1 MIYKAL
7 YSFKLPDKGS
17 NLDIQIQNLT
27 YYHYTIGQWDGKYR
41 ILYPT
46 QQARMIHF
54 RSDLKPGKAGKIGW
68 HHAIKRNGR
77 VPNVNGDSQAPN
89 VRGPNASRKDERL
102 PRRR

>member
-1 MIYKAL
+1 MPCNAIIYKAL

-46 QQARMIHF
+46 QQARSGSH
-54 RSDLKPGKAGKIGW
+54 D
-68 HHAIKRNGR
+68 AIKHNGR
-77 VPNVNGDSQAPN
+77 EPSVNGDNQPPN
-89 VRGPNASRKDERL
+89 ARGPNASHKDERL
-102 PRRR
+102 PRKR